1 MKLDPVHP
9 ISIDGTPIAE
19 NDTFRINANNW
30 QKDLRISFNMADG
43 TSISNWDYIDT
54 NKNAWRNESDFQIT
68 NDCIGTVNN
77 YYINSKNIANGQVT
91 F

>member
-9 ISIDGTPIAE
+9 ISIDGTPIAD

-30 QKDLRISFNMADG
+30 QKDLRISFNMVDG

-54 NKNAWRNESDFQIT
+54 NKNAWLSESRIEIT
-68 NDCIGTVNN
+68 NDCI
-77 YYINSKNIANGQVT
+77 Y
-91 F
+91 